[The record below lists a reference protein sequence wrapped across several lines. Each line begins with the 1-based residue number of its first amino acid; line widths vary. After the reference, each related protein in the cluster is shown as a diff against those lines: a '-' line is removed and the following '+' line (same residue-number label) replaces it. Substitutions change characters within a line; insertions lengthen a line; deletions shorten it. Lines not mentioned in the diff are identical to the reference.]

1 MQNFVIW
8 IQTAS
13 LLILKNIISANI
25 LQKMLKQDLALQ
37 ILKDTDH
44 YLKTK
49 IKKVTRLM
57 KDELGRLTMKDFD

>member
-1 MQNFVIW
+1 
-8 IQTAS
+8 
-13 LLILKNIISANI
+13 
-25 LQKMLKQDLALQ
+25 MLKQDLALQ